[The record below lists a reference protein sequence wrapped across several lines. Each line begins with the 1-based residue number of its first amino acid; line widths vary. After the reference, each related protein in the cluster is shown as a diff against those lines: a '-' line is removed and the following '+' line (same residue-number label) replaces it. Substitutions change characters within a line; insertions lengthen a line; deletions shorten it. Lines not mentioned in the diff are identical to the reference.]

1 MTDFNL
7 SQTIDTSLQETVQS
21 DVRRDAML
29 GGMPS
34 IVWMARSGLTIPAW
48 WSPSR
53 DMELRRF
60 WKKSDHLSGAVYAME
75 SKMTAIPRR
84 VVPRDPSIKEH
95 VSQALLSTELIQQG
109 AQFGQGWEAFFSM
122 FVEELISQDNGAFAE
137 IIGFGPKD
145 GPILGAPL
153 SVAILDSSRSQR
165 TGNPEFPVIYQDING
180 GRYKLHY
187 SRVMFASQMTSPI
200 KEMFGIGFC
209 SVSRAINV
217 AQTLIDLLVYKQE
230 KLGSRPRR
238 AIGLTKGG
246 LDPKDVRTS
255 FELADSA
262 MDSQGLSRYS
272 KMVIIGSSAMPEA
285 DFSLIDL
292 SSLPDGF
299 DEQTSITLGMATIAL
314 AFGVDARELF
324 PAMQAGATRADAL
337 LAHIKQRGKGPG
349 QIIQTTEQLFNT
361 KFLPPHLRF
370 EFDFQD
376 DAQDRQQAEIR
387 QIRSMAQERQINSGA
402 LNVRILREKMVEDG
416 DISQSQFERLEL
428 TDGRLPDGT
437 TVLALFYKEDKQY
450 SQYLNLGVDDPLDPS
465 TNDPNAILALIAE
478 RVADVS
484 RAIVNQKDPAQRY
497 IATQCL
503 LALINLQKHYL
514 NPNEMARMILGEQTD
529 SQNVAGKPRTENR
542 LRREDLTSPNE
553 DEELDEGGRN
563 RLQPSSDDSPVVKA
577 VRDAIR
583 EEMLIWNSP
592 Q

>member
-7 SQTIDTSLQETVQS
+7 SQTIDTSLEQTVQS
-21 DVRRDAML
+21 DVRRDAEL

-34 IVWMARSGLTIPAW
+34 IIWLARSGLTIPGW

-53 DMELRRF
+53 DVELRKF

-95 VSQALLSTELIQQG
+95 VEQALMFTELIQQG

-122 FVEELISQDNGAFAE
+122 FVEELITQDNGAFAE

-153 SVAILDSSRSQR
+153 SVAILDSRLCQR

-200 KEMFGIGFC
+200 KEMFGVGFC
-209 SVSRAINV
+209 SVSRACNV

-246 LDPKDVRTS
+246 LDPKDVRSS

-337 LAHIKQRGKGPG
+337 LAHIKQRGKAPG
-349 QIIQTTEQLFNT
+349 QIIQTTEQLFGT
-361 KFLPPHLRF
+361 KFLPPHLRL

-387 QIRSMAQERQINSGA
+387 QIRAMAQERHLNSGA
-402 LNVRILREKMVEDG
+402 LNVRISREKMVEDG
-416 DISQSQFERLEL
+416 DVSQSQFERLEL
-428 TDGRLPDGT
+428 ADGRLPDGT
-437 TVLALFYKEDKQY
+437 TVLALFYKQDRQY
-450 SQYLNLGVDDPLDPS
+450 SQYLDLGVDDPLERS
-465 TNDPNAILALIAE
+465 NNDMLAVITLIDE
-478 RVADVS
+478 RIADAN
-484 RAIVNQKDPAQRY
+484 RAIVNQKDPGQRY

-503 LALINLQKHYL
+503 MALINLRKYYL
-514 NPNEMARMILGEQTD
+514 NPDELAKMILGEPTN
-529 SQNVAGKPRTENR
+529 SQNAGGQPKTENR

-563 RLQPSSDDSPVVKA
+563 RLKPSSDDSQVIKA
-577 VRDAIR
+577 VRDAVR
-583 EEMLIWNSP
+583 EEMLVWQS
-592 Q
+592 QY